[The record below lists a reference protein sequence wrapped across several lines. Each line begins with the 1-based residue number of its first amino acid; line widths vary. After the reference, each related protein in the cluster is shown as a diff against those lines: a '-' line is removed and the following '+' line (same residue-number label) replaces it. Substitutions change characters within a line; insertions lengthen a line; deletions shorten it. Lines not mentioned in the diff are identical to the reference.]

1 MSTLV
6 RPPQTLP
13 QPIENAK
20 RQYVELFGS
29 ALVLNTYLKVALVCV
44 ALVAVGL
51 VGLNFWIVS
60 QYRDIKPLVIRID
73 EVGRAAALQYDAL
86 TYQPREPEMKYF
98 LTQFITQFYSRRRAT
113 VRETFPRS
121 LLFLEST
128 LAEALIAEANR
139 NQTIEK
145 FLVDTS
151 DEVDLEVMNVTL
163 SEIKKPPYRAAVDY
177 AKVYYTTGTREERRR
192 ETYIA
197 QVEFIFRDQ
206 VPADLIPVNPLGLTV
221 TYIREDQAF
230 REVRKP

>member
-1 MSTLV
+1 MSTLTT
-6 RPPQTLP
+6 PQTLP
-13 QPIENAK
+13 QPVESAK

-44 ALVAVGL
+44 SLVAVGL
-51 VGLNFWIVS
+51 LALNFWTIS
-60 QYRDIKPLVIRID
+60 QYRQIKPLVIRID

-86 TYQPREPEMKYF
+86 TYQPRAPEMKYF
-98 LTQFITQFYSRRRAT
+98 LTQFITQYFSRRRAT
-113 VRETFPRS
+113 VRETYPRS

-128 LAEALIAEANR
+128 LAESLITQANR
-139 NQTIEK
+139 SREIET

-151 DEVDLEVMNVTL
+151 DEIDLEVMNVTL
-163 SEIKKPPYRAAVDY
+163 SELKQPPFRAAVDY
-177 AKVYYTTGTREERRR
+177 AKVYYTSGTRLERRR

-206 VPADLIPVNPLGLTV
+206 VPAEQIPVNPLGLTV

-230 REVRKP
+230 REAGKP